1 MAYVNARALA
11 PIPAATLDKAYW
23 RERGPFLA
31 RLYAE
36 MGPIVRAQL
45 GRTEVVFL
53 LGPSAN
59 QFVLQTHRHVFSY
72 REGWGWIFN
81 QTTEPAN
88 LLTMDEPEHGV
99 HRRIMRPA
107 LTARRVE
114 GYHALLARI
123 IDRRL
128 ATWLARGVVDLYE
141 ESRIITFDAVAEAL
155 LAVGSGKDL
164 VLWRAV
170 YLHGA
175 YRRRQEL
182 TDRYRQ
188 MIASRRLQPA
198 DDALGLLAQATDAL
212 GQPLDDA
219 QIIAHA
225 DTLLV
230 AGHETS
236 ASLAAWAM
244 YLLAEHPA
252 YRERICAELAGLD
265 GDPEQS
271 GMSGRESP
279 LIGYLLN
286 EAERLYPPIPIGAR
300 GIRED
305 VVFAGHTLPAGT
317 KIFYSAAATHLL
329 PEIWQEPAS
338 FDPDRFAPPRE
349 EHRKVPYALVG
360 FGGGPR
366 VCIGFSFARYELA
379 LLLSRIAMRFLLT
392 AMPGQTIV
400 QRHGVTSRPRHGIR
414 VRVQP
419 RSAFVAT
426 CY

>member
-1 MAYVNARALA
+1 
-11 PIPAATLDKAYW
+11 
-23 RERGPFLA
+23 
-31 RLYAE
+31 

-45 GRTEVVFL
+45 GQTEVVFL

-59 QFVLQTHRHVFSY
+59 QFVLQTHRHAFSY
-72 REGWGWIFN
+72 RDGWGWIFN
-81 QTTEPAN
+81 QTTEPYN
-88 LLTMDEPEHGV
+88 LLTMDEPDHGV

-107 LTARRVE
+107 LAARQVE
-114 GYHALLARI
+114 GYHPLLARI
-123 IDRRL
+123 IDGRL
-128 ATWLARGVVDLYE
+128 ATWVGRRVVDLYE

-155 LAVGSGKDL
+155 LGVCAAQDL
-164 VLWRAV
+164 ALWRAV

-175 YRRRQEL
+175 RRRRPEL
-182 TDRYRQ
+182 NNRYRQ
-188 MIASRRLQPA
+188 MIAQRRLQPA
-198 DDALGLLAQATDAL
+198 DDVLGLLAQATDAR
-212 GQPLDDA
+212 GQRLDEA

-252 YRERICAELAGLD
+252 YHDRLYAELNGLD
-265 GDPEQS
+265 KDPEQS
-271 GMSGRESP
+271 GLSVRESP
-279 LIGYLLN
+279 LVEYLLN

-300 GIRED
+300 GISQD
-305 VVFAGHTLPAGT
+305 VVFAGYTLSAGA
-317 KIFYSAAATHLL
+317 KVFYSAAATHLL
-329 PEIWQEPAS
+329 SEIWREPAR

-379 LLLSRIAMRFLLT
+379 MLLARIAMRFRLT
-392 AMPGQTIV
+392 IVPDQIIV
-400 QRHGVTSRPRHGIR
+400 QRYGVTSRPRHGIR

-419 RSAFVAT
+419 RSQELDRP
-426 CY
+426 